1 MTLEKCLARQ
11 PTLLKIDRVIINVG
25 KPKSI
30 RPTPMSHNYFQKM
43 AELQSI
49 IEQHLE
55 KKSHDLKEVNSLILS
70 SFIEFQKQKN
80 ELRNFPEF
88 QKQNQA
94 LRKDLQDITTFANI
108 QIRNTQTDMYWCE
121 QDYIYE
127 MENQVRQDI
136 IEQEID
142 EEFEN
147 VPVVSAKKRVKKV
160 TKTFDRKFVMNILY
174 SNSKT
179 TDKLPRVI
187 IEQTLHSRTKPKYK
201 NRGL

>member
-1 MTLEKCLARQ
+1 
-11 PTLLKIDRVIINVG
+11 
-25 KPKSI
+25 
-30 RPTPMSHNYFQKM
+30 M
-43 AELQSI
+43 AELQSF
-49 IEQHLE
+49 IERQLE
-55 KKSHDLKEVNSLILS
+55 QKERNLKEINYLILS
-70 SFIEFQKQKN
+70 SFLEFQKQNK

-94 LRKDLQDITTFANI
+94 LRKELQDITTFANT
-108 QIRNTQTDMYWCE
+108 QIRNIQTGMYQCE

-127 MENQVRQDI
+127 MEKEEERDV
-136 IEQEID
+136 E

-147 VPVVSAKKRVKKV
+147 EPLISTKTRVKSKPV
-160 TKTFDRKFVMNILY
+160 KKTKTFDRKFVMNILY

>member
-1 MTLEKCLARQ
+1 
-11 PTLLKIDRVIINVG
+11 
-25 KPKSI
+25 
-30 RPTPMSHNYFQKM
+30 M
-43 AELQSI
+43 AELQSFI
-49 IEQHLE
+49 ERQIEQ
-55 KKSHDLKEVNSLILS
+55 KERNMKEINSIILS
-70 SFIEFQKQKN
+70 NFLEFQKQNK

-94 LRKDLQDITTFANI
+94 LRKELQDITTFANT
-108 QIRNTQTDMYWCE
+108 QIRNIQNDMYKCE

-127 MENQVRQDI
+127 MEHE
-136 IEQEID
+136 EQEIEAEIE
-142 EEFEN
+142 EEFEKEPCILAKN
-147 VPVVSAKKRVKKV
+147 RVKSKPAKK

-187 IEQTLHSRTKPKYK
+187 IEQTLRSRTKPKYK